1 MTIGTP
7 IVDAPYLSIYGLRLG
22 WTSGT
27 VITATAGR
35 ARNSTNA
42 NDIVLAATATLNAAT
57 VGANGIDT
65 GALANSTM
73 YAVYAIDD
81 SYLNNSGALLLS
93 TSFSSP
99 LMPFGYDMFRRIGAV
114 LTSGAAAILEFRQV
128 GTGQDRWM
136 WYDLG
141 ISELAGGVSAA
152 YVDVDCASSVPAQ
165 ATMIV
170 FDASLTPT
178 GAADIA
184 SLQPKGATNA
194 NGYAIMSGPAAGVVM
209 RNAMTVPCNGTP
221 IVSYKV
227 VGSLSLNTKAYLDQ
241 LAV

>member
-1 MTIGTP
+1 
-7 IVDAPYLSIYGLRLG
+7 LG

-42 NDIVLAATATLNAAT
+42 NDIVLAAGATLNAAT
-57 VGANGIDT
+57 VGANGLDI

-81 SYLNNSGALLLS
+81 SYLNNPGALLLS
-93 TSFSSP
+93 TSFTSP

-128 GTGQDRWM
+128 GSGQDRWM

-141 ISELAGGVSAA
+141 IAELSGGASAT
-152 YVDVDCASSVPAQ
+152 YVDVDCATSVPLQ
-165 ATMIV
+165 ATMII
-170 FDASLTPT
+170 FDAIVTPT
-178 GAADIA
+178 AAGDIA

-194 NGYAIMSGPAAGVVM
+194 NGYAIMAGDVAAVAH
-209 RNAMTVPCNGTP
+209 RDAMMVPCNGSA

-227 VGSLSLNTKAYLDQ
+227 VGTLSLNTKAYLDQ